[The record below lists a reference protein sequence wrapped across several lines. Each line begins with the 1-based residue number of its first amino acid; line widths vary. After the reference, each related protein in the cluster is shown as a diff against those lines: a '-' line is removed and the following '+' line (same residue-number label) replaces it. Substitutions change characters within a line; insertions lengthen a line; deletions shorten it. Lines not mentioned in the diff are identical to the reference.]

1 MPHFLVT
8 MNISDAGPGAAL
20 RSVKGLAGV
29 SRESIVSSHKA
40 LLALRAQ
47 HKGVIGAYLSDL
59 RSLVIIMDTESEEQ
73 VYEVLENLPVW
84 GWMTTEVAR
93 LRVLEELSGE

>member
-1 MPHFLVT
+1 MPRFFIT
-8 MNISDAGPGAAL
+8 MNISAAGPRAAL
-20 RSVKGLAGV
+20 RGVKGAAGV
-29 SRESIVSSHKA
+29 SREAMISSHKA

-47 HKGVIGAYLSDL
+47 DKGVIGAYLSGQ
-59 RSLVIIMDTESEEQ
+59 RSLVIFMDTESEEQ

-84 GWMTTEVAR
+84 GRMATEVAR